1 MRQEPAPEPA
11 GEQGTEAGGVQQN
24 LLLGG
29 ARLLVTL
36 GVRTGV
42 KQVDG
47 PSALPLAQHFS
58 NAR

>member
-1 MRQEPAPEPA
+1 M
-11 GEQGTEAGGVQQN
+11 EAGGAQQN

-29 ARLLVTL
+29 AQLLVTL

-47 PSALPLAQHFS
+47 PSTLPLAQHFS